1 MGIVNGKQQHC
12 LFNLTLDFKKKVNKK
27 IIMHCVLIIY
37 QMPVLEF
44 MTGEARVLSGKKTK

>member
-1 MGIVNGKQQHC
+1 MASNNIAFSI
-12 LFNLTLDFKKKVNKK
+12 LPWILKKKVNKK